1 MKVLSNII
9 IIALIGLFS
18 STYLFNLSPIDYRG
32 TIDIETPEETSTLSL
47 ESLEDDLL
55 NPESITINHTSSDEE
70 ILKSVSDSIFSLD
83 IYQGNTLVKGNITNL
98 ELVSPSVNMTISV
111 NKDSPIITTLNISK
125 DKLKLEDG
133 QYKFVFNSNLISNLD
148 KAQLSVNVTYDTG
161 GTYYP
166 AVNTA
171 PPGTKGLTLYFST
184 ENSDTLIP
192 VTRFVVEDKSITRM
206 AIEQLQNGPTNSGM
220 TSVVKDV
227 TNTTYNNGNV
237 VIDLPSSY
245 AEYNNGS
252 TGSFMAY
259 ESFVKTIFEVDRYW
273 PINSI
278 TFTVDRKK
286 VDSYFHGLSSEAIN
300 SLPNKERNYLLY
312 MAYKLNDRY
321 YLFDYEIDTVKAGI
335 TSADTLE
342 LKAQKLFDTYK
353 DIDISFGNSPIPD
366 GIVLNS
372 VKAQG
377 TMLVLD
383 FSKEFQEAL
392 KDKDDLK
399 QMMIESLV
407 YTFTTIPGV
416 DNIKLTV
423 NGENLKNFTSF
434 QDGRDLTG
442 PLYPAEFINPES
454 VQQNNN

>member
-47 ESLEDDLL
+47 NSLEDDLL
-55 NPESITINHTSSDEE
+55 NPESITINHISSDEE
-70 ILKSVSDSIFSLD
+70 VIKSVSDSIFTLD
-83 IYQGNTLVKGNITNL
+83 IYQGNTLVKSSITNL

-111 NKDSPIITTLNISK
+111 SKDNPIITTLNISK

-166 AVNTA
+166 AVNEA
-171 PPGTKGLTLYFST
+171 PSGTKGLTLYFVSKNA
-184 ENSDTLIP
+184 ETLIP

-206 AIEQLQNGPTNSGM
+206 AIEQLQNGPLNDGM
-220 TSVVKDV
+220 SSEIKDV

-245 AEYNNGS
+245 AGYNNGT
-252 TGSFMAY
+252 TGSLLAY
-259 ESFVKTIFEVDRYW
+259 KAFVKTIFEVDRYW
-273 PINSI
+273 PINSV

-286 VDSYFHGLSSEAIN
+286 VDTYFHGLASEAIN
-300 SLPNKERNYLLY
+300 SLPNKERDYLLY
-312 MAYKLNDRY
+312 MAYKINDRY

-335 TSADTLE
+335 SSADTLE
-342 LKAQKLFDTYK
+342 LKAQKLFDSYK
-353 DIDISFGNSPIPD
+353 DADISYGNSPIPD
-366 GIVLNS
+366 GILLNN
-372 VKAQG
+372 VKSEG
-377 TMLVLD
+377 TMLILD
-383 FSKEFQEAL
+383 FSKEL
-392 KDKDDLK
+392 LDVYKDKDDLK

-407 YTFTTIPGV
+407 YSFTTIPGV
-416 DNIKLTV
+416 DSIKLTV
-423 NGENLKNFTSF
+423 SGENLKNFTSF
-434 QDGRDLTG
+434 PDGRDLTG
-442 PLYPAEFINPES
+442 ALYPAEFINPEL